1 MPTYTYTRPDIS
13 RTEVT
18 ENASSFVPHL
28 TRENQ
33 KALRETRHVGA
44 SWRCARPDVPFST
57 HPKAWWGL
65 AQLVPVYP
73 GATTLNA
80 VIAVSATAADGL
92 VRIGNGAGRWSA
104 AQTVTAG
111 AGVTFLTFSVPIA
124 PAQSQRDD
132 FLTVEFRSGMAAAS
146 GTTTIQGG
154 EGNDVRVSGTGSS
167 AAPSATHFAF
177 RAPDGDGPDSEAG
190 EWHEGY
196 YYAGTLHDGVVQHG
210 YRVWP
215 EVSTNSALIDGGKFA
230 TYPLTQFLLR
240 SCSWWLSGVDVTDLT
255 PAANTAPGAPIYSAD
270 LVSLHREHADLFDN
284 RRQVAPTDYRIGN
297 DGCVA
302 GSIAWSVVGE
312 AFAMSSAGGGNVVGY
327 EAVGLT
333 LPGRGELSTRW
344 AAWDTGMD
352 TSAVAISDYPTDA
365 ANVLEIQSVGAT
377 QTGRAEGLPPRG
389 GRRSLE
395 DGGTLV
401 AFALGYSNQVAWGGR
416 DLMHL
421 APGAPDLS
429 RMVPVRLA
437 VTSEDDAY
445 SAASLA
451 WLGDDLR
458 PYSSTR
464 VYMTAAQ
471 MRVIRA
477 YPREIPAS
485 TAVLPGELI
494 RGETTNH
501 DGPLALRT
509 GGLDVLQYCLRVLW
523 SSSQPGA
530 GFNASATVWADY
542 VAIRT
547 SQAYDGDC
555 FVRVCGANVDVTVA
569 VYTTAGVLVDSV
581 TVAVD
586 SLATFSAETSTALDL
601 AADTTYYAK
610 VTVTW
615 HEEPGVGF
623 AIQHAPRL
631 QAITLYEQFT

>member
-1 MPTYTYTRPDIS
+1 
-13 RTEVT
+13 
-18 ENASSFVPHL
+18 
-28 TRENQ
+28 
-33 KALRETRHVGA
+33 
-44 SWRCARPDVPFST
+44 
-57 HPKAWWGL
+57 
-65 AQLVPVYP
+65 
-73 GATTLNA
+73 
-80 VIAVSATAADGL
+80 
-92 VRIGNGAGRWSA
+92 
-104 AQTVTAG
+104 
-111 AGVTFLTFSVPIA
+111 
-124 PAQSQRDD
+124 
-132 FLTVEFRSGMAAAS
+132 
-146 GTTTIQGG
+146 
-154 EGNDVRVSGTGSS
+154 
-167 AAPSATHFAF
+167 
-177 RAPDGDGPDSEAG
+177 
-190 EWHEGY
+190 
-196 YYAGTLHDGVVQHG
+196 
-210 YRVWP
+210 
-215 EVSTNSALIDGGKFA
+215 
-230 TYPLTQFLLR
+230 
-240 SCSWWLSGVDVTDLT
+240 
-255 PAANTAPGAPIYSAD
+255 
-270 LVSLHREHADLFDN
+270 
-284 RRQVAPTDYRIGN
+284 
-297 DGCVA
+297 
-302 GSIAWSVVGE
+302 VVGK
-312 AFAMSSAGGGNVVGY
+312 AFAMSSAGVGAGSVVGY

-344 AAWDTGMD
+344 AAWDTGMN
-352 TSAVAISDYPTDA
+352 TSTVAISDYPTDA
-365 ANVLEIQSVGAT
+365 ANVLEIQPVGAT

-429 RMVPVRLA
+429 RMIPVRLA